1 MNLGTAETPN
11 ETEVAMLVLSGTW
24 STYED
29 VTLTTEEVAQKFL
42 KNSEHSLQTGFHFNG
57 ANSWDYLDGAED
69 NQAKHTIIDVQRN
82 GTFTVKLIIDA
93 AVATRSYYVHFGA
106 GNLSAKNVVLNTDA
120 EITVKGL
127 TYSFV
132 DTSSMDALK
141 QAGMTDEGQT
151 WYVGLLMITAKA
163 VETPGPAPEVP
174 AE

>member
-1 MNLGTAETPN
+1 M
-11 ETEVAMLVLSGTW
+11 
-24 STYED
+24 
-29 VTLTTEEVAQKFL
+29 
-42 KNSEHSLQTGFHFNG
+42 
-57 ANSWDYLDGAED
+57 
-69 NQAKHTIIDVQRN
+69 
-82 GTFTVKLIIDA
+82 IIDA

>member
-1 MNLGTAETPN
+1 M
-11 ETEVAMLVLSGTW
+11 
-24 STYED
+24 
-29 VTLTTEEVAQKFL
+29 
-42 KNSEHSLQTGFHFNG
+42 KNSQHSLQTGYHFNG

-69 NQAKHTIIDVQRN
+69 NQAKHTIVDVQQD

-106 GNLSAKNVVLNTDA
+106 GNLGAANINIDA
-120 EITVKGL
+120 DAGITVNDL

-151 WYVGLLMITAKA
+151 WYVGLLMFTAKA